1 MEKRG
6 DIVPGVTPPEAVA
19 CKKRVEEFKQR
30 LLPFVSKM
38 AAADADRIIQTNAL
52 DSDFR
57 KAAAKITTAA
67 LQ

>member
-6 DIVPGVTPPEAVA
+6 DIVPGYTPPEAVA

-30 LLPFVSKM
+30 LFPFVSKS
-38 AAADADRIIQTNAL
+38 AASNTVEAQVAEL

-57 KAAAKITTAA
+57 KAAAETASAA